1 MTMRTLMIGSNVVLI
16 MFVTYLVSVK
26 DVFMVIGFI
35 VERGFTCGLH
45 CVLVV
50 NDDYEVSRKNVERAR

>member
-1 MTMRTLMIGSNVVLI
+1 MLPLMIGIKVVLNVFI
-16 MFVTYLVSVK
+16 SYLVTVK
-26 DVFMVIGFI
+26 DVFMVIGFV

-50 NDDYEVSRKNVERAR
+50 NDDYKVSRKNVERAR